1 VPEHDF
7 STTAALESD
16 AADLRQQLAAA
27 RAELVLAAKLAQSN
41 GARAET
47 LRHENTQLIAGLAVA
62 VIALEASE
70 AERARLNALNEGLAD
85 FIESLDERVHIADQ
99 SLDFMIVRGGETC
112 HWLHIAGTTES
123 REIAGELEGFLE
135 LLDEEGML
143 DDDDEA
149 GGDAGKWET
158 N

>member
-1 VPEHDF
+1 MTEHDSSAF
-7 STTAALESD
+7 IALESD
-16 AADLRQQLAAA
+16 AADLRQQIAAERLAHTQTL
-27 RAELVLAAKLAQSN
+27 AEL
-41 GARAET
+41 
-47 LRHENTQLIAGLAVA
+47 GLAKN
-62 VIALEASE
+62 ALASSE
-70 AERARLNALNEGLAD
+70 AERERLRANVLDLVGTINGMDETE
-85 FIESLDERVHIADQ
+85 FIAQ
-99 SLDFMIVRGGETC
+99 MALDFVILRGGQVC

-143 DDDDEA
+143 DDDDDDEA